1 MRRQPLP
8 WRMLFCRSRR
18 RLKRS
23 RSSSRPEM
31 EAHCSLR
38 ASMCL
43 VDISNRRPQRLQ
55 RATFA
60 RHDNEMQFHAFD
72 ILVSDGDDSASCPS
86 ACARP
91 TWRGCWRA
99 ASTASIWHHS
109 NMVEI
114 GPDLFRHACLMG
126 LEGMVSKH
134 RESTY
139 RGGRSD
145 PGSRVKNRKHPG
157 YSGVQD
163 QF

>member
-1 MRRQPLP
+1 
-8 WRMLFCRSRR
+8 
-18 RLKRS
+18 
-23 RSSSRPEM
+23 M

-43 VDISNRRPQRLQ
+43 VDISNRRPQRPQ

-134 RESTY
+134 RESNIVVA
-139 RGGRSD
+139 D
-145 PGSRVKNRKHPG
+145 PIAGSRVNKRKHPG